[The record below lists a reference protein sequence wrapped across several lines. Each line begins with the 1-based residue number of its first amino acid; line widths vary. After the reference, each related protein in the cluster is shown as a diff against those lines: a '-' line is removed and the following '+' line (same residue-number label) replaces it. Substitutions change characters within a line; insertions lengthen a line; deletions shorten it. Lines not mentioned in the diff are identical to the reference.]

1 MGIFSGFFGSK
12 GQGAGADLS
21 VLGTDVHSH
30 FIPGID
36 DGARTVEDSLN
47 LLRAMHEFGY
57 RKVITTPHVMS
68 DHFRNTR
75 EGILSGRDA
84 LRDALSKEDLGIE
97 VEAAAEYYLDFD
109 LERKL
114 KEEELL
120 TFGKKYLLFELSFM
134 NPPDNLYHFIFEAQM
149 KGYKPVLAHPER
161 YPFWIRKFE
170 EYGKLA
176 EKGVLLQLNI
186 NSVTGYYSP
195 AVKVLAEKLIKAGLI
210 SFLGS
215 DCHHAGHIQL
225 MQRAVK
231 EKALAQLIGSGRL
244 LNHTL

>member
-1 MGIFSGFFGSK
+1 MAFFNLFRGKSEVP
-12 GQGAGADLS
+12 AVDLS
-21 VLGTDVHSH
+21 ILGTDIHSH

-36 DGARTVEDSLN
+36 DGARTMEDSLN

-75 EGILSGRDA
+75 EGILSGLDS
-84 LRDALSKEDLGIE
+84 LRNALSKEDLGIE

-161 YPFWIRKFE
+161 YPFWIQKFE
-170 EYGKLA
+170 EYEKLTD
-176 EKGVLLQLNI
+176 KGVLLQLNI

-195 AVKVLAEKLIKAGLI
+195 AVKVLAEKLIKGGMI

-231 EKALAQLIGSGRL
+231 EKALAQLMASGKL
-244 LNHTL
+244 LNPTL